1 MDAGARHVSRRPV
14 DAVVGRALDAIVNS
28 SLVRNGELPVPQDR
42 PVVHAAGPDPDRLLL
57 IGTGAVRGM
66 GITSNEIGL
75 GGQLARRLTP
85 LTGRGVDIELAGT
98 TTLIAAQAAAL
109 LDGYD
114 TSRFDAMVLLVG
126 LRDAVRQTRLSE
138 WRRDMAQLLTIAS
151 RVPQVFVVGI
161 PDFTM
166 YLDVPPLAARLIR
179 AHHTRLND
187 ATRAVVAAMPGVEY
201 VPLEPAEPDHFV
213 SPGSVEIY
221 ESWADL
227 LAPPIAAGL
236 DPAVHRARPN
246 PAIGER
252 KRQKA
257 LDALGV
263 IGSKPDPRIDKIART
278 ARELLGA
285 SGAAVTFLDHD
296 RQWIKSAVS
305 VSADD
310 MARVDSFC
318 NTTISKSRLFVVEDA
333 TKDARFAAHPW
344 VVGDE
349 HVRFY
354 AGYPIEAP
362 EGVRVG
368 ALCVVD
374 AQPRHFS
381 RAEASLLRELALQVQ
396 DVLWASSRGRRAR

>member
-1 MDAGARHVSRRPV
+1 MSRSPV
-14 DAVVGRALDAIVNS
+14 DAVVGGALDAIVNS
-28 SLVRNGELPVPQDR
+28 SLVRHGELPVPQDK
-42 PVVHAAGPDPDRLLL
+42 PVVHSAGPDPDRILL
-57 IGTGAVRGM
+57 IGDGAVRGI
-66 GITSNEIGL
+66 GITSNDIGL

-114 TSRFDAMVLLVG
+114 TSRFDAIVLLLG
-126 LRDAVRQTRLSE
+126 LRDAVRRTRLPE
-138 WRRDMAQLLTIAS
+138 WRRDMGELLRIAS
-151 RVPQVFVVGI
+151 LVPQVFVVGI
-161 PDFTM
+161 QDFTM

-179 AHHTRLND
+179 AHRARLNT
-187 ATRAVVAAMPGVEY
+187 ATRVLAAARSGVEY
-201 VPLEPAEPDHFV
+201 VPLEPAKPEQFV
-213 SPGSVEIY
+213 APGSVSIY
-221 ESWADL
+221 EAWADL
-227 LAPPIAAGL
+227 LAPPIGAGL
-236 DPAVHRARPN
+236 DPALHRVRPN
-246 PAIGER
+246 PAVGER
-252 KRQKA
+252 RRQKA

-263 IGSKPDPRIDKIART
+263 IDSTPDPRIETIARM

-305 VSADD
+305 VSDDD
-310 MARVDSFC
+310 MARLDSFC
-318 NTTISKSRLFVVEDA
+318 NTTIAKSRLFVVEDA
-333 TKDARFAAHPW
+333 AADPRFAGHPW

-374 AQPRHFS
+374 VNPRHFT
-381 RAEASLLRELALQVQ
+381 RQEASLLRGLALQVQ
-396 DVLWASSRGRRAR
+396 DLLWTSSRARRAR